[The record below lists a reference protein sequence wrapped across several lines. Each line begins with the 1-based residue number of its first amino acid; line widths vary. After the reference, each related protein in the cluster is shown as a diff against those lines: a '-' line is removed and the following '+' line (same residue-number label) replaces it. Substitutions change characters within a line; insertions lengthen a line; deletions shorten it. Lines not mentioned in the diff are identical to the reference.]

1 MKGNYAAISWDDSA
15 QVSVS
20 SCSLEIAG
28 YNFGGVRNWRRT
40 RQTCKCPECSVS
52 NEISNK
58 FETVWQHP
66 GKTIGEYRIPS
77 LIIVAG
83 K

>member
-1 MKGNYAAISWDDSA
+1 MAISRDDSA
-15 QVSVS
+15 QISIS
-20 SCSLEIAG
+20 SRSLEIAG
-28 YNFGGVRNWRRT
+28 YNFRGVRNWRWT

-58 FETVWQHP
+58 FETVWQHL
-66 GKTIGEYRIPS
+66 GKTIGEFRIPS